1 MQQSMNSTRLSAR
14 LIHLRARAFHLWF
27 RFVRP
32 VTLGVQGMVLDGN
45 GQVFLVRH
53 SYVPGWHFPGG
64 GVEAGENALEALARE
79 LREEGNLVVDTRPP
93 LHGVFFNNAYSR
105 RDHILLFVVREFHQ
119 TAPRLPDREIA
130 ECGFFPLDH
139 LPDGLSR
146 AARARLAEVLD
157 GAAVAANW

>member
-1 MQQSMNSTRLSAR
+1 MNTSGISAR
-14 LIHLRARAFHLWF
+14 LNHLRARAFHLWF

-32 VTLGVQGMVLDGN
+32 VTMGVQGMVLDGR

-64 GVEAGENALEALARE
+64 GVEAGETAVDALARE
-79 LREEGNLVVDTRPP
+79 LQEEGNLVVGARPP
-93 LHGVFFNNAYSR
+93 LHGVFFNSQYSR
-105 RDHILLFVVREFHQ
+105 RDHVLLFVVRDFHQ
-119 TAPRLPDREIA
+119 TAPRLPDREIV
-130 ECGFFPLDH
+130 ESGFFPLNR

-157 GAAVAANW
+157 GAEVAANW